1 MGFVGMQLSHFSH
14 SQLQSFVAHL
24 QCWDLLPVAEI
35 ILSDRKV
42 EVNGPHRGLY
52 HDLALFCSYIHEGS
66 LDIGKANTYASFGHN
81 FLTERFNQEYG
92 YMLQQLPKHLL
103 PVLKD
108 QDQLPSP
115 KSTMCQLFFNT
126 LYVV

>member
-1 MGFVGMQLSHFSH
+1 MSLLSY

-42 EVNGPHRGLY
+42 EVNGPRRGLY
-52 HDLALFCSYIHEGS
+52 HDLALFCSYLHEGS
-66 LDIGKANTYASFGHN
+66 LDIGIANTCTSFSHN
-81 FLTERFNQEYG
+81 FITERFNQEYG
-92 YMLQQLPKHLL
+92 NMLQQLPKHLQRLLKVQDHL
-103 PVLKD
+103 P
-108 QDQLPSP
+108 LPN
-115 KSTMCQLFFNT
+115 STMCQLFFNT